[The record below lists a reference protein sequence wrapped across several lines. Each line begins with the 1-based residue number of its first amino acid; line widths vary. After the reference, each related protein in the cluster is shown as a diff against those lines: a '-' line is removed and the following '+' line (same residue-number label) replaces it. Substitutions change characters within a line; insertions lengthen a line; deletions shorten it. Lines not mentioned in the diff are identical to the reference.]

1 MTEKD
6 FKAINNFN
14 DKCNDFLNGKYILA
28 DIKVRAILRAIN
40 ESDVLTS
47 LVARCVN
54 NYDFNEGFKK
64 ATGDE
69 LGQTNTLTLP
79 DKDRERIAL
88 IYHILRYIDEE
99 VISFYDFVN
108 KYIRQGNEI
117 GNEEF
122 TTFANLLIKPFNDSI
137 NNLLKSEYSD
147 KDLASSTRSMRA
159 MDTYVNQ
166 TLENIEDYRLN
177 ALDSKDLKTLLTALS
192 TALTRSDDQLVN
204 ALMIGIDNFCQCHHR
219 ARPIIK
225 ELNKLSVE

>member
-117 GNEEF
+117 G
-122 TTFANLLIKPFNDSI
+122 
-137 NNLLKSEYSD
+137 
-147 KDLASSTRSMRA
+147 
-159 MDTYVNQ
+159 
-166 TLENIEDYRLN
+166 
-177 ALDSKDLKTLLTALS
+177 
-192 TALTRSDDQLVN
+192 
-204 ALMIGIDNFCQCHHR
+204 H
-219 ARPIIK
+219 
-225 ELNKLSVE
+225 